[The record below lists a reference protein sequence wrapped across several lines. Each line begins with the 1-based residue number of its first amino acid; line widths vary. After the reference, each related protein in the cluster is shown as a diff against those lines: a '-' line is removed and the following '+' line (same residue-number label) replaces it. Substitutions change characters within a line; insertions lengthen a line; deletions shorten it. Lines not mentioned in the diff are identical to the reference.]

1 MIKRLSAIAA
11 VFFLLAF
18 LSPVFAGT
26 PFDSKT
32 AINDAKQNNSD
43 YYNDWSPNV
52 PKNDRGLYYITKS
65 GLSHITDGNGNSYG
79 FLTYGQPHG
88 DPPRNGQQRYIGY
101 TFYGEDY
108 TNMDYPADKNA
119 NGADFAS
126 KNWVRHPWGESPS
139 AKAVKA
145 SNPSFAYFNI
155 NPGDGSPEY
164 LTAMQAGILIY
175 GGANANNGFTM
186 ANFKQGTEL
195 YDNIEQ
201 YVHILAPP
209 TQYAWGIGRMWHI
222 ENGSLWYVTVPIM
235 PGALLPTTPDLSTNL
250 ETDKFINVQPG
261 QKITST
267 VAYKLNQDHK
277 KPERAWVRL
286 HHVVDG
292 QEFPVQ
298 LTPVNGA
305 PVPDEKGY
313 ITLQPGDMKI
323 YSYTFTVQDQTTKI
337 LSRVNPVDTDLDKD
351 WDNNRAEAAVIPRS
365 YDIKVKIIPEK
376 YKFTS
381 INGDITPVAGYVDV
395 TRKDGLPGEISATG
409 SIKSKGETQYFEATL
424 GPGEKESIDFGFPV
438 RPGTYVIEAEAWPVG
453 TEDIYP
459 PDNRDRVTIS
469 VDNKILNVDSEIW
482 TETLR

>member
-11 VFFLLAF
+11 VFFLLLAF
-18 LSPVFAGT
+18 INPAQAESFNSTKAIDNALQNSGFYQDNNLNNDDINYATT
-26 PFDSKT
+26 P
-32 AINDAKQNNSD
+32 
-43 YYNDWSPNV
+43 
-52 PKNDRGLYYITKS
+52 
-65 GLSHITDGNGNSYG
+65 GLSHITSGDGYSYG
-79 FLTYGQPHG
+79 FLTYGQPHAANSI
-88 DPPRNGQQRYIGY
+88 RNGQYRYIGY
-101 TFYGEDY
+101 TYYGEDY

-126 KNWVRHPWGESPS
+126 QKWVREPWS
-139 AKAVKA
+139 KTNYQTIKA
-145 SNPSFAYFNI
+145 SNPFFRKF
-155 NPGDGSPEY
+155 PGDGSPEY
-164 LTAMQAGILIY
+164 RTAIQAGILIY

-337 LSRVNPVDTDLDKD
+337 MSRVNPVDTDLDKD

-395 TRKDGLPGEISATG
+395 TRKDGLPGEISVTG